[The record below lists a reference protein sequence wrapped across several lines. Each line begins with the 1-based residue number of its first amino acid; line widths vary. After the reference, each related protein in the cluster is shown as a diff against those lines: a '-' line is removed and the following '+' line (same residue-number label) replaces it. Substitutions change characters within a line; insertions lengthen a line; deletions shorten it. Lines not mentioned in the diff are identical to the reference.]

1 MSILLTQEQREAL
14 LNSSERVGGLERAI
28 HELQGANPGAF
39 HTDATLAQR
48 IFFDQPLHGEPHH
61 GFVRS
66 MPQQKAA

>member
-1 MSILLTQEQREAL
+1 M
-14 LNSSERVGGLERAI
+14 
-28 HELQGANPGAF
+28 QGANPGAF

-66 MPQQKAA
+66 MSQQKAA